1 MDSQVV
7 SYEVDPQTTV
17 QFEIDPVDG
26 FSPVSSDDLAGRVRD
41 AVQPAVEGARAVIDR
56 IAELRPAE
64 LQLKFGIKVNGSAN
78 WLIAK
83 AATEANFEVTMT
95 WRPEA
100 PSGEGSATG

>member
-1 MDSQVV
+1 
-7 SYEVDPQTTV
+7 
-17 QFEIDPVDG
+17 
-26 FSPVSSDDLAGRVRD
+26 VSSDELAGRVRD
-41 AVQPAVEGARAVIDR
+41 AVQPAVEGARAVIER

-95 WRPEA
+95 WRPDE
-100 PSGEGSATG
+100 PSSEGSVTE

>member
-1 MDSQVV
+1 MVSQVV

-17 QFEIDPVDG
+17 QFEVEPTDG
-26 FSPVSSDDLAGRVRD
+26 YHPVSSDELVGRVRD
-41 AVQPAVEGARAVIDR
+41 AVSPAIEGARAVIDR
-56 IAELRPAE
+56 IAELRPSE

-95 WRPEA
+95 WRPNTDSSDGS
-100 PSGEGSATG
+100 PSE